1 MNKDINNAVF
11 DEDASDNESLYDRN
25 YEDDDYDNYNYGSY
39 DVDAEETSGNNS
51 SDEKISSDE
60 DCSDEEISSDNDS
73 PDKKIF
79 ADNRFKNLEKDLSSR
94 FIKIS
99 CLICAAVLFAAF
111 ALGYITP
118 GSDSAISKRLDSM
131 HTKNKL
137 YVQTKKNYDEA
148 LEKKKDAS
156 EQLELKHTESD
167 ELAQSRDGLR
177 KLSESNSALEEEKKV
192 LSDEVEKKQ
201 SELDTLNASVTEK
214 TKKTVTWSSGRYSV
228 GENIAAGNY
237 TVTGSG
243 SISVGNS
250 GKSIVNKTL
259 NSSGESIALN
269 NGDVI
274 QIDGTAKF
282 VPE

>member
-1 MNKDINNAVF
+1 MDKDINNTDF
-11 DEDASDNESLYDRN
+11 NGDTPDNESLYDGN
-25 YEDDDYDNYNYGSY
+25 DKFDEDD
-39 DVDAEETSGNNS
+39 V
-51 SDEKISSDE
+51 IDE
-60 DCSDEEISSDNDS
+60 DYEEEVSDDNIS
-73 PDKKIF
+73 DKDKLS
-79 ADNRFKNLEKDLSSR
+79 KNNHFRNLKKDLSSR
-94 FIKIS
+94 FVKIS
-99 CLICAAVLFAAF
+99 CLIYAAVLFAAF
-111 ALGYITP
+111 TFGYVTP

-156 EQLELKHTESD
+156 EQLGHKQRDLDKLT
-167 ELAQSRDGLR
+167 QSQDGLR
-177 KLSESNSALEEEKKV
+177 KLSESNSALEEEKNT
-192 LSDEVEKKQ
+192 LREEVEKKQ
-201 SELDTLNASVTEK
+201 SELETLNLSVAEK

-228 GENIAAGNY
+228 GENIASGNY

-243 SISVGNS
+243 SISIGNS
-250 GKSIVNKTL
+250 GKSIINKAL
-259 NSSGESIALN
+259 NSSGDNIALN